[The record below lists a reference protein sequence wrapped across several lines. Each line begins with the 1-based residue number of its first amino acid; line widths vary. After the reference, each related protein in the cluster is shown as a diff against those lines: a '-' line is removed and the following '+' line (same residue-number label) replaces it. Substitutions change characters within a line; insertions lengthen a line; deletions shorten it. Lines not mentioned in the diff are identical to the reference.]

1 MGAAM
6 QLVRR
11 FLKLFLCVT
20 VVLGTWPVQAQDV
33 KDLLIVQQERID
45 TLETKL
51 DLLEDMLADIIAN
64 NAADRLVQALS
75 DPEKAKADV
84 EARKPNV
91 DTSIAAVSVI
101 PAEQLPE
108 GLKPRIET
116 CLTKIKEATGKLEP
130 DAGANI
136 AAACSPEE
144 AESIK
149 AELDK
154 ARDDAVKTW
163 KACRDTL
170 QAVQNVGPISLPT
183 DPSGLSGQG
192 IAATKA
198 EIERLTTL
206 VKDNAGGAEDCVHGI
221 KDTFEKVRSIE
232 TAAAAMSAA
241 LSVAAAICAATAGT
255 GCAVMAA
262 IAMILKLFDRSGG
275 GGGGK
280 GDGKQKGPDRG
291 GNIPGKDVGDCTA
304 NCEPVPTPPVPAP
317 GPICGPK
324 GCLKGGDIDGR
335 IECGIVSDTA
345 MDCAPKGVASPSV
358 RIDASESFE
367 ANSVAEADLAK
378 GIKQGDLGG
387 VFFCTAGSG
396 SDFIKGFILKASEA
410 GQSHLIKVDYK
421 DPKKPLLLYPPSSFK
436 TPANTADACS
446 SFK

>member
-1 MGAAM
+1 M

-84 EARKPNV
+84 EARKPDV
-91 DTSIAAVSVI
+91 DTSIAAVTAI
-101 PAEQLPE
+101 PAGQLPE

-116 CLTKIKEATGKLEP
+116 CLTKIKEATGKLDP

-275 GGGGK
+275 GGGTGK
-280 GDGKQKGPDRG
+280 SKGPDRG
-291 GNIPGKDVGDCTA
+291 GNIPGNDAGKCTA
-304 NCEPVPTPPVPAP
+304 NCSPKPQQAEQPVGPPA
-317 GPICGPK
+317 GPICGPQGCVK
-324 GCLKGGDIDGR
+324 GNGGPF
-335 IECGIVSDTA
+335 ECGFVSATA
-345 MDCAPKGVASPSV
+345 VDCARTGTAAPKI
-358 RIDASESFE
+358 RIDSTKGTILETDAEKE
-367 ANSVAEADLAK
+367 LAAAIVAKDFTGLFICTGADPN
-378 GIKQGDLGG
+378 
-387 VFFCTAGSG
+387 
-396 SDFIKGFILKASEA
+396 FIKGIILKSSQAGKSYLIGMDYQEA
-410 GQSHLIKVDYK
+410 GNPMLV
-421 DPKKPLLLYPPSSFK
+421 YPPTEETIASPPEAERAK
-436 TPANTADACS
+436 ACDS
-446 SFK
+446 IQ